1 MRDGDG
7 TLIGR
12 GVAIG
17 AYPGSTAPAIAKLS
31 ADAAGTIRVAVAGHE
46 MGQGIRTAITLL
58 VADDLGVQPTAVQVS
73 VGDTRRAPQHLTAG
87 SWGTATALPAVHAAL
102 RELRTQLGL
111 PDTGPVD
118 LRAAVAATGAPRV
131 DAEATTVAQGQPAEA
146 TVDRLRKGLPAM
158 AGPEHP
164 GFVTFS
170 YIAHFA
176 EVRVEP
182 TTCRIRVP
190 RVVSVA
196 DCGRVASPVTAASQV
211 RGGVIWGIG
220 ATLREQSLVDTRYG
234 GFLNSTME
242 EYPIAVNA
250 DIHQI
255 DVDFIDEPDPLLN
268 PVGVKGLGEVAMV
281 GVSAAIG
288 NAVYHA
294 TGTRF
299 RRLPI
304 HIEDVLASL

>member
-1 MRDGDG
+1 
-7 TLIGR
+7 
-12 GVAIG
+12 
-17 AYPGSTAPAIAKLS
+17 
-31 ADAAGTIRVAVAGHE
+31 

-58 VADDLGVQPTAVQVS
+58 VADDLGIQPTAVQVS

-111 PDTGPVD
+111 PQTGPVD

-131 DAEATTVAQGQPAEA
+131 DAEATTMAQGQPAQA
-146 TVDRLRKGLPAM
+146 AVDRLRKGLPAM
-158 AGPEHP
+158 AGPEYP

-220 ATLREQSLVDTRYG
+220 AALREQSLVDARYG

>member
-1 MRDGDG
+1 M
-7 TLIGR
+7 
-12 GVAIG
+12 
-17 AYPGSTAPAIAKLS
+17 
-31 ADAAGTIRVAVAGHE
+31 
-46 MGQGIRTAITLL
+46 
-58 VADDLGVQPTAVQVS
+58 ADDLGIEPTAVELS
-73 VGDTRRAPQHLTAG
+73 VGDTRRTPQHLTAG

-102 RELRTQLGL
+102 RQLRARLGL
-111 PDTGPVD
+111 PDTGAVD
-118 LRAAVAATGAPRV
+118 LRAALAATGNTCV
-131 DAEATTVAQGQPAEA
+131 EVEATTVAPGQPAEVA
-146 TVDRLRKGLPAM
+146 IDRLRKGLVAIS
-158 AGPEHP
+158 GPEYP
-164 GFVTFS
+164 GFVSFS

-220 ATLREQSLVDTRYG
+220 ATLREQSVVDTRYG
-234 GFLNSTME
+234 GFLNSTLE

-250 DIHQI
+250 DIQQI
-255 DVDFIDEPDPLLN
+255 DVDFVDEPDPLIN
-268 PVGVKGLGEVAMV
+268 SVGVKGLGEVVMV

-288 NAVYHA
+288 NAVFHA

-304 HIEDVLASL
+304 RIEDVLGNPPAPGPNDTQEAWMAI